1 MTDAA
6 SGTTLAA
13 HQPDLL
19 RGLLLALAAYAI
31 YACSDAAV
39 KLLHG
44 ALPPFE
50 VVFIGAVL
58 GLPVVPF
65 VRDADERWL
74 DLLRCN
80 DRRMWCLR
88 AAAAILGSLFSV
100 MAFTLLSMAEAFA
113 LIFLMPAIVTVLSVI
128 VLHEPVRWRRW
139 TAVVVGFVGV
149 LVVLRPG
156 FRTLHAGHFAALGC
170 GVAGAV
176 TVVLLRA
183 LGPSEKRISLY
194 GAGLVGPLV
203 ASFVLMLPHFVV
215 PIGREWLEVAA
226 YGLLAAVGN
235 ILMMRA
241 AAAAPASLL
250 APTHY
255 SQMLWG
261 ILFGYLLFGDGVD
274 APMLFG
280 SALIIGAG
288 LFTFS
293 RERVRRPRWWQRSPS
308 VHPQ

>member
-1 MTDAA
+1 MSDTALA
-6 SGTTLAA
+6 TNQSGLV
-13 HQPDLL
+13 
-19 RGLLLALAAYAI
+19 RGLLLAFAAYAV
-31 YACSDAAV
+31 YACSDASV

-44 ALPPFE
+44 GLPPFE

-65 VRDADERWL
+65 VRGEGEGWL
-74 DLLRCN
+74 DLLRCH
-80 DRRMWCLR
+80 DRGMWCLR
-88 AAAAILGSLFSV
+88 AAAAIAGSVCAV

-113 LIFLMPAIVTVLSVI
+113 LIFLMPAVVTVLSVI
-128 VLHEPVRWRRW
+128 FLHEPVRWRRW

-149 LVVLRPG
+149 LIVLRPG

-170 GVAGAV
+170 GIAGAV

-194 GAGLVGPLV
+194 GAGLVGPLLV
-203 ASFVLMLPHFVV
+203 SFILMLPHFVM
-215 PIGREWLEVAA
+215 PGGREWLWVAC
-226 YGLLAAVGN
+226 YGLLAATGN

-241 AAAAPASLL
+241 SAAAPASLL

-274 APMLFG
+274 TPMLLG

-293 RERVRRPRWWQRSPS
+293 RERVRKPRWWQRNPP